1 MSTASPSCFF
11 WWAGKANVQGLFT
24 CLLSV
29 YWTLLLFPCRHNDAS
44 GAEKSR
50 SNRQSHFFHRG
61 KCKWQ
66 QGKNKQT
73 KHSFGIVVN
82 NNSVYVWHLK
92 ASYSKRK
99 PPCAS
104 LCELVLVSMCSCE
117 YMCCQRMWRKS
128 QWGVHDRRM
137 KWPVLI
143 VSDRAW
149 SAVIFALKLLQSA
162 DHSQALNQKLLT
174 RVIIQHVC
182 THAGRGTRS
191 QRIHGLSWQVF
202 IRGKPVSRPR
212 PNCVLPATYTITAFG
227 FVLMWRDSQG
237 PQRWEE
243 TGWAHGFCFLCPK
256 DPEHNPVK
264 CICCSP
270 PQNLDCLLEPCV
282 CILRKLV
289 YADPPLRHSLAQR
302 NLLLLTLLRG
312 TFTRQLIK

>member
-1 MSTASPSCFF
+1 MSTASPSCCF

-227 FVLMWRDSQG
+227 FGLC
-237 PQRWEE
+237 EE
-243 TGWAHGFCFLCPK
+243 TVRGHRGGRRQ
-256 DPEHNPVK
+256 DEHMVFVFSAQKTPNITPL
-264 CICCSP
+264 
-270 PQNLDCLLEPCV
+270 NAFAALLP
-282 CILRKLV
+282 R
-289 YADPPLRHSLAQR
+289 
-302 NLLLLTLLRG
+302 T
-312 TFTRQLIK
+312 